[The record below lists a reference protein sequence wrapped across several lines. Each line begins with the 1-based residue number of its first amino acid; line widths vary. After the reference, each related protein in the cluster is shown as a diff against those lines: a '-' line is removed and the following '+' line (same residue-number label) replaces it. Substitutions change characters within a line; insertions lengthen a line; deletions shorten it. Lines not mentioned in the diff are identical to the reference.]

1 MSEEEKTEVEKA
13 MEKDCIV
20 LFVVEKIIQAIRNT
34 AYAEGAYPDVK
45 CRGPACATYN
55 VFTNRCGLL
64 R

>member
-1 MSEEEKTEVEKA
+1 MSEEEKNPVEKA
-13 MEKDCIV
+13 MEKDCII
-20 LFVVEKIIQAIRNT
+20 LVVASIIVVQGFGMSANT
-34 AYAEGAYPDVK
+34 FNTK